1 MVFGWDVN
9 TIATVGIR
17 LLVIV
22 VLTLLGIVAT
32 HAISRR
38 LTKAAQATTE
48 GKPER
53 RQQLKTL
60 IQVGRWSIQ
69 MILVVAAVIMV
80 LSNFVDV
87 APLLASVGV
96 VGLAL
101 GLGAQ
106 TLVKDFIGGAFI
118 LIENQY
124 AVGDVVQLGG
134 VSGSVEKITLR
145 TTQVRAVDGSLHT
158 VPNGEVR
165 IVANAT
171 RDWSRAM
178 VDLGIAYEENL
189 ERVRAVLE
197 GVVDGIVDDPE
208 YGQQLLERPNV
219 LLPLNLGDW
228 AIGARVMVK
237 TPAGEQWGVTREL
250 RTRLLAACER
260 ENIVLP
266 YPRQEVFTRSV
277 SD

>member
-1 MVFGWDVN
+1 
-9 TIATVGIR
+9 
-17 LLVIV
+17 
-22 VLTLLGIVAT
+22 
-32 HAISRR
+32 
-38 LTKAAQATTE
+38 
-48 GKPER
+48 
-53 RQQLKTL
+53 
-60 IQVGRWSIQ
+60 

-237 TPAGEQWGVTREL
+237 TPAGQQWGVTREL
-250 RTRLLAACER
+250 RIRLLAACER
-260 ENIVLP
+260 EKIVLP
-266 YPRQEVFTRSV
+266 YPRQEVYTRPAA
-277 SD
+277 D